1 MSVTDD
7 IIYKVIYIMV
17 NVGQS
22 DYRKF
27 RVGETIRYS
36 PSELL
41 GILKQHKSELDP
53 LLPTSIDAVPV
64 RKGRWIDG
72 WRGRF
77 DGTRYWYREC
87 SECGYERDDDD
98 AEKDTNYCP
107 NCGAR
112 MEACADI

>member
-7 IIYKVIYIMV
+7 IIYKVIDIMV

-53 LLPTSIDAVPV
+53 LLPIVPV
-64 RKGRWIDG
+64 RHAKWISCSSSEHYKCSCC
-72 WRGRF
+72 
-77 DGTRYWYREC
+77 GTRASFWFDEENSSGWQMDM
-87 SECGYERDDDD
+87 SEWLSD
-98 AEKDTNYCP
+98 YCP
-107 NCGAR
+107 HCGSR
-112 MEACADI
+112 MLE